1 MFPYSRQKNPE
12 TKPKDKKA
20 LFRMNLSDKGALT
33 VETATKIIT
42 LTKTQTE
49 ALRSFLMA
57 TKEA

>member
-1 MFPYSRQKNPE
+1 
-12 TKPKDKKA
+12 
-20 LFRMNLSDKGALT
+20 MNLSDKGALT